1 MKTLPLRAR
10 RAALPLAVLAGTV
23 ASAHAQSAHVRTLST
38 TVVSATRFSED
49 LQALPLGVS
58 VLTSD
63 DIRRSGASTVNEAVM
78 RLLGVPGRQDLYGG
92 GDYTLDLRGFGSTAD
107 SNQVV
112 VLDGVRLNEADLG
125 GTRLAGIPID
135 GVERIEVLRGSGAV
149 LYGEGATGGVIV
161 ITTKAGQGME
171 RRSRASLQAG
181 AGSNG
186 LRDLRGSATLVHGGF
201 SLDLNA
207 QQRTADNHRE
217 NFRSES
223 DGGGVTAQWSN
234 DATRLGVRYGRDAL
248 DTGLPGSLTAAQYAS
263 NPYQAAPGSRTN
275 RASIR
280 NERAGLFAETLVG
293 DWQLAADV
301 GWRDKSLASVSPT
314 FIYAYTVDARQIG
327 LRARHASRWAG
338 ASNVLVM
345 GHDRGDWSRDVAGT
359 SGSQAD
365 QTSKGWYLKDD
376 LTLAGGTRLSA
387 GVRTES
393 IDKRLSR
400 TAGPVQLAD
409 RENAWELGLSQP
421 LSGSTTA
428 WARMGNSFRLAN
440 VDEFSFTNP
449 NVAIRP
455 QTSRDLESGLRWT
468 TASARAELR
477 LYRSNLTDEIGYDP
491 NAIGPNSAFG
501 FNGANINLD
510 PTRRT
515 GVEAETDWT
524 LQPGLT
530 VGLRWAYRRSTFRSG
545 PNAGRDVPLAPRQV
559 LAVRASWSP
568 AENHRVSGGLNRVGT
583 QSPDSSGTCR
593 MPAYTTADARYA
605 YQSGSVEWSLS
616 VANLFDRNYYT
627 QAFRCVGGQPSAI
640 YPEAGRQFVAAVR
653 VAF

>member
-10 RAALPLAVLAGTV
+10 RAALPLAILAGSIPC
-23 ASAHAQSAHVRTLST
+23 AWAQSSAPYELQP
-38 TVVSATRFSED
+38 TVVAATRFAES
-49 LQALPLGVS
+49 LQSLPQGVS
-58 VLTSD
+58 VITAD
-63 DIRRSGASTVNEAVM
+63 QIRQSGVSTVNEAVM
-78 RLLGVPGRQDLYGG
+78 KLLGVPGRQDLYGG
-92 GDYTLDLRGFGSTAD
+92 GDYSLDLRGFGSTAD

-112 VLDGVRLNEADLG
+112 ILDGVRLNEADLG
-125 GTRLAGIPID
+125 GTRLAGIPIE

-161 ITTKAGQGME
+161 ITTKAGQGMD

-181 AGSNG
+181 AGSNS
-186 LRDLRGSATLVHGGF
+186 LRDLRASGTLAHGGF

-207 QQRTADNHRE
+207 QQRTSDNHRE

-234 DATRLGVRYGRDAL
+234 DATRVGVRYGRDAL
-248 DTGLPGSLTAAQYAS
+248 DTGLPGSLTAAQYAA
-263 NPYQAAPGSRTN
+263 NPYQAAPTSRTN

-280 NERAGLFAETLVG
+280 NERAGVFAETHWE
-293 DWQLAADV
+293 DWQFAADV

-327 LRARHASRWAG
+327 LRARHAARLAG
-338 ASNVLVM
+338 ASNVLVV

-400 TAGPVQLAD
+400 TSGPVRLSD

-421 LSGSTTA
+421 VSGSTTV

-468 TASARAELR
+468 GEKARAELR

-491 NAIGPNSAFG
+491 NAVGPNSVFG

-515 GVEAETDWT
+515 GVEAEADWT

-530 VGLRWAYRRSTFRSG
+530 LGLRWAYRRSTFREG
-545 PNAGRDVPLAPRQV
+545 TNAGRDVPLAPRQV
-559 LAVRASWSP
+559 LAIRAGWVP
-568 AENHRVSGGLNRVGT
+568 AEGHRLSGGVSRVGT
-583 QSPDSSGTCR
+583 QSPDSSNACR
-593 MPAYTTADARYA
+593 MPAYTTTDARYA
-605 YQSGSVEWSLS
+605 YQAGSVEWSLS
-616 VANLFDRNYYT
+616 VANLFDRQYYT
-627 QAFRCVGGQPSAI
+627 QAFRCVGGQPSSI
-640 YPEAGRQFVAAVR
+640 YPEAGRSFMAAVR
-653 VAF
+653 VSF